1 MTSLVFQSVFVF
13 HTIALKKLF
22 CEIDVSLMV
31 VGGVTGP
38 VAQDMFHWQ
47 ATIMGPLDSPYAGGV
62 FLVMIHFPL
71 DYPFKPP
78 KVCPSI

>member
-1 MTSLVFQSVFVF
+1 MTSLVFQSVSVF
-13 HTIALKKLF
+13 HTIALKKL
-22 CEIDVSLMV
+22 CEIDVFLMV

-47 ATIMGPLDSPYAGGV
+47 ATILGPPDSPYAGGV
-62 FLVMIHFPL
+62 FLVMIHFPP